1 MFANNNIL
9 LRNFYFQGL
18 YKYKLCW
25 TNMSNKVYIYL
36 SLYVEKCILNLANFD
51 DVMLLA
57 SQVDITKLKGNAKDI
72 SY

>member
-1 MFANNNIL
+1 
-9 LRNFYFQGL
+9 
-18 YKYKLCW
+18 
-25 TNMSNKVYIYL
+25 MSNKVYIYL
-36 SLYVEKCILNLANFD
+36 SLYVEKCILNFTNFD